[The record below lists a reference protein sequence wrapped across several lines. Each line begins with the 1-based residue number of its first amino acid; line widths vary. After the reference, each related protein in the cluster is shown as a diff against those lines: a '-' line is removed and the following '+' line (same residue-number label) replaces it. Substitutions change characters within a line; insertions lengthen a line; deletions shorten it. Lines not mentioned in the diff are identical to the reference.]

1 MTRFERDDLVLGLRH
16 LVSTLNERGE
26 RSGIAI
32 VGGAALALPDRA
44 VRMVTRIIEIGLPP
58 TPVPP
63 SIPEI
68 G

>member
-26 RSGIAI
+26 RSGIGI
-32 VGGAALALPDRA
+32 VGGAAVAPSSR
-44 VRMVTRIIEIGLPP
+44 
-58 TPVPP
+58 PVAP
-63 SIPEI
+63 SRLLL